1 MKCFSPAQRLSALS
15 DLNSLA
21 LSLQFL
27 NGRTEGYEGNTVVV
41 SRDANSLTVCIGEH
55 EKLAL
60 TFHSQDNSWTISRIP
75 GNPWEDQVMVTSEIA
90 SQARHSFIKGVVHS
104 LSACKQHDGTPMLSQ
119 SEGNALLDGINI
131 TASQAIIRVARQRLD
146 LFSLFRK
153 SV

>member
-1 MKCFSPAQRLSALS
+1 MECFSPAQRSSALS

-27 NGRTEGYEGNTVVV
+27 NGRTERYEGNTVAV

-55 EKLAL
+55 EKLTL

-75 GNPWEDQVMVTSEIA
+75 GNPWEDRVLVTSEIA
-90 SQARHSFIKGVVHS
+90 SQARHRFIKGVVYS
-104 LSACKQHDGTPMLSQ
+104 LAACKQLDDAPMLSQ
-119 SEGNALLDGINI
+119 SEADALFDGITV
-131 TASQAIIRVARQRLD
+131 TASQTIISAARKKLD